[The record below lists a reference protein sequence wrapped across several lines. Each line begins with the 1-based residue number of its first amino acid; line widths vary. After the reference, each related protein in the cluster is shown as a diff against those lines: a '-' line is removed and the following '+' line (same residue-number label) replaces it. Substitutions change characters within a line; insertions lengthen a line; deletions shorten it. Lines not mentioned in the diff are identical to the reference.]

1 MIEWREFMPTVDL
14 MTDDS
19 PDRHREVIA
28 RVTRRLIPFAFIC
41 YVVAYIDRVNVGFAA
56 TVLQRDLGL
65 TDSQYGHGAGLFF
78 LGYCLFE
85 VPSNL
90 ILERVGAR
98 RWIARI
104 LIGWGIASMAMV
116 FVRDAGSFYVARVV
130 LGLAEAGFFPGIVL
144 YLTYWIPAADRAR
157 TGALFMMAAPVAIIV
172 GAPVSNA
179 LLRLDGIGGLAGWQW
194 LFLLEGLP
202 AVLLGLFALRALTDR
217 PRDARWLSDSDREWL
232 TRTMD
237 AEGARRAATG
247 HTSLW
252 RSLRSGR
259 VWLLCS
265 VYFLNTVVTYG
276 IFLWLPKMLT
286 EAAGG
291 RQSFAL
297 SLLTALPF
305 CMALVAMFLVGRHSD
320 RTGERKFHVAAC
332 TLTAAAGI
340 VLAVVF
346 RNNLWLVVLSFTLS
360 QMGQRSVQGVFW
372 SIPPIFLGGTAA
384 AACIG
389 LINAIGNLG
398 GYVGP
403 SLMGALRDATGTYSR
418 GLLVLAAALLIETAI
433 VVSLRLPRRDP
444 GVKAV

>member
-1 MIEWREFMPTVDL
+1 M
-14 MTDDS
+14 
-19 PDRHREVIA
+19 
-28 RVTRRLIPFAFIC
+28 
-41 YVVAYIDRVNVGFAA
+41 
-56 TVLQRDLGL
+56 
-65 TDSQYGHGAGLFF
+65 
-78 LGYCLFE
+78 
-85 VPSNL
+85 
-90 ILERVGAR
+90 
-98 RWIARI
+98 
-104 LIGWGIASMAMV
+104 
-116 FVRDAGSFYVARVV
+116 
-130 LGLAEAGFFPGIVL
+130 
-144 YLTYWIPAADRAR
+144 
-157 TGALFMMAAPVAIIV
+157 
-172 GAPVSNA
+172 
-179 LLRLDGIGGLAGWQW
+179 
-194 LFLLEGLP
+194 
-202 AVLLGLFALRALTDR
+202 
-217 PRDARWLSDSDREWL
+217 
-232 TRTMD
+232 
-237 AEGARRAATG
+237 
-247 HTSLW
+247 
-252 RSLRSGR
+252 
-259 VWLLCS
+259 
-265 VYFLNTVVTYG
+265 YFLNTVVTYG

-433 VVSLRLPRRDP
+433 VVSLRLPKRDS